1 MIPALGEFICAESS
15 EPTLELLT
23 RSIAEHGLILVFLN
37 VLFEQCGV
45 PLPAYPV
52 LLVTGA
58 LAARGELSVAALLG
72 TAVAAC
78 LIADSAW
85 YFAGQRFGRKVLRV
99 LCRVSLSPDGCV
111 RQTES
116 IFERWG
122 AGSLMVAKFV
132 PGFASVATALAGALG
147 IRRGRFIFFDAI
159 GAALWAG
166 CGLALG
172 WLFSPA
178 IDDIIATLAAVGK
191 WGLALLAVALALF
204 IASKWWQRHRFE
216 RQLRMERIGVAT
228 LVELIAAGDAPIILD
243 VRSGIARADGQIPGA
258 LSLGPDE
265 AFPLELIESVRDTPI
280 VVYCACPND
289 ASAALM
295 ARKLGLLG
303 FTDVRPLLGGVEAW
317 TTAGGALERGTG
329 P

>member
-1 MIPALGEFICAESS
+1 
-15 EPTLELLT
+15 
-23 RSIAEHGLILVFLN
+23 
-37 VLFEQCGV
+37 
-45 PLPAYPV
+45 
-52 LLVTGA
+52 
-58 LAARGELSVAALLG
+58 
-72 TAVAAC
+72 
-78 LIADSAW
+78 
-85 YFAGQRFGRKVLRV
+85 
-99 LCRVSLSPDGCV
+99 
-111 RQTES
+111 
-116 IFERWG
+116 
-122 AGSLMVAKFV
+122 
-132 PGFASVATALAGALG
+132 
-147 IRRGRFIFFDAI
+147 
-159 GAALWAG
+159 
-166 CGLALG
+166 
-172 WLFSPA
+172 
-178 IDDIIATLAAVGK
+178 
-191 WGLALLAVALALF
+191 
-204 IASKWWQRHRFE
+204 
-216 RQLRMERIGVAT
+216 MERIGVAT